1 MPVLTNCGATR
12 QIAERSALNTAV
24 SGPALAATVDNVG
37 TALLFSINNVGS
49 VPFTV
54 GSCNGIISLSQTPL
68 LYQTQSSYTLQIAVQ
83 NVGLQPSLTAT
94 CNVVV
99 NVVRVPLPPTLTTTQ
114 FYVKELSA
122 SGTLVGNIGATAS
135 QGDSLGPVTLAS
147 QSVAGAFTLDSFGNI
162 QVGAKALSSI
172 SLNSQYTLNVSAS
185 DALGIT
191 AYIPVTIGVL
201 VVPQPPNTYPQTLYV
216 QETAAPG
223 TILPGG
229 PLNATSNQLLNLTF
243 VALSPSNTFGIYSN
257 GSLYIQPG
265 VSLNYALQPTFILQF
280 TVADSNGK
288 STTSTVTVN
297 LIQVVR
303 PPVFCC
309 GNIWSLNVIDGVR
322 DDL

>member
-24 SGPALAATVDNVG
+24 SGPALAATVNNVG
-37 TALLFSINNVGS
+37 TALLFSITNVNP
-49 VPFTV
+49 VPFTI

-68 LYQTQSSYTLQIAVQ
+68 LYQTAQSYTLQIAVQ

-99 NVVRVPLPPTLTTTQ
+99 NVVQVPLPPTLTTTQ

-122 SGTLVGNIGATAS
+122 SGTLVGNIGATPS
-135 QGDSLGPVTLAS
+135 QGDNLGPVTLAG
-147 QSVAGAFTLDSFGNI
+147 QSLANAFSLDASGNI
-162 QVGAKALSSI
+162 LVATTLPSIALQST
-172 SLNSQYTLNVSAS
+172 YTLNISAS
-185 DALGIT
+185 DQLGIR
-191 AYIPVTIGVL
+191 AFIPVTIGVL

-223 TILPGG
+223 SILPGG
-229 PLNATSNQLLNLTF
+229 PLNASSAQLQNLTF
-243 VALSPSNTFGIYSN
+243 VSLAPSNTFNIYSN
-257 GSLYIQPG
+257 GSVYIQPG
-265 VSLNYALQPTFILQF
+265 VSLNFALQPTYTLQF
-280 TVADSNGK
+280 TVADTNGK
-288 STTSTVTVN
+288 STTSTLTVN

-309 GNIWSLNVIDGVR
+309 GNAWTFSAIDGVR
-322 DDL
+322 